1 MNRTEFDKYLL
12 AVDQCKNSTQEQI
25 VKSIS
30 SAIGSGAV
38 KQCEIKDV
46 ISEPWCEFLSIDVKL
61 KTSKVLLEQVEW
73 KCSNGFEE
81 SSMKMLND
89 EFNYFRGLFP
99 LKVFITGPPCSG
111 KTFFASQLSEQ
122 YGIPH
127 LRIKDI
133 IDYALSLD
141 NDFGKQLKVKIEELK
156 DQAEADYEKSRKK
169 KDPDFDRESYNPRLT
184 DDILADL
191 VKFQLGSAAC
201 MNKGFILDG
210 FPRSKEDAQLVFTN
224 EVPIEKPEK
233 EGDEDPEGAGEE
245 EPQTKRE
252 INEKILPQYCI
263 AFEADDAFLSQRAK
277 DIPPEQV
284 EGTHFNDAG
293 MVRRLKEYRTRNPDD
308 SGNTVKDF
316 ITETIG
322 YPNVLVVDSS
332 IPNNEQLTKMQEIIE

>member
-1 MNRTEFDKYLL
+1 MTWSRSPKSANGYEDSEFEKRVPLPKYQALKQMELAALALQKQNSMLRVHIVCSGFLYGNGEQNDIFYEFFRRAWVSLHPDLTALPVIAGGKNVLPTIHVSDLTSIIDLLIMNGQEFDKYLL

-61 KTSKVLLEQVEW
+61 KTSKVLLENVEW
-73 KCSNGFEE
+73 KCSKGFEE

-210 FPRSKEDAQLVFTN
+210 FPRSKEDAELVFTN
-224 EVPIEKPEK
+224 EVPIEKPE
-233 EGDEDPEGAGEE
+233 
-245 EPQTKRE
+245 
-252 INEKILPQYCI
+252 
-263 AFEADDAFLSQRAK
+263 
-277 DIPPEQV
+277 
-284 EGTHFNDAG
+284 
-293 MVRRLKEYRTRNPDD
+293 
-308 SGNTVKDF
+308 
-316 ITETIG
+316 
-322 YPNVLVVDSS
+322 
-332 IPNNEQLTKMQEIIE
+332 